1 MIYFDYTATTKPKQE
16 LLDLHQKINLEYW
29 CNTEGMYNY
38 GVKAHAL
45 LDKSAKVVCD
55 TLNLKN
61 KKVLF
66 TSGATEANNTAI
78 YGTIYP
84 YYNEPKHIV
93 TTYLEHASVLKVYQ
107 DLEKRGF
114 KVTYLKPNK
123 DGIIDVTELENCL
136 TNETVLVSIMWV
148 NNIIGSVQP
157 IKKIIEIIKKYPRTK
172 LHVDAVQ
179 GFGKIVPDFNFNDID
194 LLTFS
199 GHKLG
204 GLKGTGLLIY
214 NDKMHLSFIKGGHQQ
229 DSVRPG
235 TVDLAGCVVMAK
247 TIQLAAN
254 DIYIKYQNVLEKY
267 HYLTNALKDLAHI
280 ILNTSKYSSPYILSI
295 TFKKVKGETVLHTLE
310 ASDIIVGTGS
320 ACNSHSKDQEKT
332 LVYTL
337 EDESLAVNTIRVSI
351 AMETSFIELD
361 LLIKKIKEIGNK

>member
-1 MIYFDYTATTKPKQE
+1 
-16 LLDLHQKINLEYW
+16 
-29 CNTEGMYNY
+29 
-38 GVKAHAL
+38 
-45 LDKSAKVVCD
+45 
-55 TLNLKN
+55 
-61 KKVLF
+61 
-66 TSGATEANNTAI
+66 
-78 YGTIYP
+78 
-84 YYNEPKHIV
+84 
-93 TTYLEHASVLKVYQ
+93 
-107 DLEKRGF
+107 
-114 KVTYLKPNK
+114 
-123 DGIIDVTELENCL
+123 
-136 TNETVLVSIMWV
+136 
-148 NNIIGSVQP
+148 
-157 IKKIIEIIKKYPRTK
+157 
-172 LHVDAVQ
+172 
-179 GFGKIVPDFNFNDID
+179 
-194 LLTFS
+194 
-199 GHKLG
+199 
-204 GLKGTGLLIY
+204 
-214 NDKMHLSFIKGGHQQ
+214 MHLSFIKGGHQQ

-361 LLIKKIKEIGNK
+361 ILIKKIKEIGNK